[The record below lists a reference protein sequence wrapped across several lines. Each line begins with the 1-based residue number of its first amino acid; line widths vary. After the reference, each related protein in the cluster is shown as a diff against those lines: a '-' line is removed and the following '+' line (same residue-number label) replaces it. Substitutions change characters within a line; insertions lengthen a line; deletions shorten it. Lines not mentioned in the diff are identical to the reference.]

1 MAAEWRNKMKIK
13 GAIFDMDGT
22 LADSMVFWDE
32 LWGLIG
38 NAYCDGKP
46 FRPKAEDEEK
56 MRTMTTMDVC
66 ALLHRDYG
74 MGKSP
79 EEIYGV
85 YADALVD
92 FYASTV
98 QPKAGA
104 AEFLEYLSSQGVSMC
119 IASGSA
125 ANLVELFLN
134 RTGLCKY
141 FGKVFSCV
149 DIGAGKDKP
158 DIYLAALDFLGT
170 AKEDTWVFEDAYIAV
185 HTAKELGLNVV
196 GIYDAQNFGQDKI
209 EKEADIYIAEGETL
223 EKLIK

>member
-1 MAAEWRNKMKIK
+1 MNIK

-22 LADSMVFWDE
+22 IADSMVFWDE
-32 LWGLIG
+32 LWSLIG
-38 NAYCDGKP
+38 NAYRDGKP
-46 FRPKAEDEEK
+46 FRPTAEDEEK
-56 MRTMTTMDVC
+56 MRTMTTMGVC
-66 ALLHRDYG
+66 EVLHSNYG
-74 MGKSP
+74 MGQSP

-98 QPKAGA
+98 QPKPGA
-104 AEFLEYLSSQGVSMC
+104 VEFIEYLHSMGVPMC

-149 DIGAGKDKP
+149 DVGAGKDKP

-170 AKEDTWVFEDAYIAV
+170 PKDETWVFEDAYIAI
-185 HTAKELGLNVV
+185 HTATGLGLHTV
-196 GIYDAQNFGQDKI
+196 GIFDAENGSQDKI
-209 EKEADIYIAEGETL
+209 KDEATIYIAEGETL
-223 EKLIK
+223 EKLKK